1 MPPLA
6 LPKKL
11 KKEPLVD
18 ALFEVRF
25 LPTNAAVSS
34 ILPGLLLSSLTTS
47 WQEAL
52 QIERLQA
59 SEFPILVRNADPFL
73 KYQPLLKLSGERFM
87 LLVGD
92 WSLTVGCKLPYAG
105 WTEFKP
111 KIIEVMDVLKGSN
124 LVKELERY
132 SMKYVD
138 IVEAKTLAEQ
148 VERANMEIRI
158 GSHKLVAEPFAVRI
172 DIKRDE
178 FTNLIHVA
186 GQAQVTL
193 TDGKVRSGLLID
205 VDTVVNH
212 RTTDFAQ
219 FSLELPERLERIH
232 TENKTRVFE
241 CLTPETIEYLEPV
254 YDGA

>member
-1 MPPLA
+1 MPALA
-6 LPKKL
+6 LPTKL

-25 LPTNAAVSS
+25 LPTIPAVSS
-34 ILPGLLLSSLTTS
+34 ILPGLLLSALNASS
-47 WQEAL
+47 QQPL

-59 SEFPILVRNADPFL
+59 SELPIQMRNADPFL
-73 KYQPLLKLSGERFM
+73 KYQPLLKLAGERFM

-92 WSLTVGCKLPYAG
+92 WTLTVGCKLPYAG
-105 WTEFKP
+105 WSELKP
-111 KIIEVMDVLKGSN
+111 KIIEVMDVLKGSK

-138 IVEAKTLAEQ
+138 IVEAKTLSEQ
-148 VERANMEIRI
+148 IQRANMEIRI
-158 GSHKLVAEPFAVRI
+158 GSHRLAAEPFAVRI
-172 DIKRDE
+172 EIKQNE
-178 FTNLIHVA
+178 FANLLHVA

-193 TDGKVRSGLLID
+193 PDGNIRSGLLID
-205 VDTVVNH
+205 VDTVVDH
-212 RTTDFAQ
+212 RTADFDQ
-219 FSLELPERLERIH
+219 FTLELPERLERIH

-254 YDGA
+254 YDNA

>member
-25 LPTNAAVSS
+25 LPTIPAVSS
-34 ILPGLLLSSLTTS
+34 ILPGLLLMSLNAS
-47 WQEAL
+47 EKEPM

-59 SEFPILVRNADPFL
+59 SEIPSQMRNADPFL
-73 KYQPLLKLSGERFM
+73 KYQPLMKLSGERFV

-105 WTEFKP
+105 WSEFKP
-111 KIIEVMDVLKGSN
+111 KIIGVMDVLKGST

-138 IVEAKTLAEQ
+138 VVEAKTLAEQ
-148 VERANMEIRI
+148 IQRANMEIRI
-158 GSHKLVAEPFAVRI
+158 GSHKVAAEPFSVRI
-172 DIKRDE
+172 EIKQHE
-178 FTNLIHVA
+178 FVNLIQIA
-186 GQAQVTL
+186 GQAQVML
-193 TDGKVRSGLLID
+193 PGGNVRSGLLID
-205 VDTVVNH
+205 VDTVVDH
-212 RTTDFAQ
+212 RTTNFDQ
-219 FSLELPERLERIH
+219 FTLELPDRLERIH

-254 YDGA
+254 YDNA